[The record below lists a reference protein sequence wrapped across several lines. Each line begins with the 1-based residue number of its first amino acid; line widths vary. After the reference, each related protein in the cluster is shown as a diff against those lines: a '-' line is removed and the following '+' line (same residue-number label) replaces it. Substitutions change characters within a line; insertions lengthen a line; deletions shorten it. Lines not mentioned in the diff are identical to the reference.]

1 MVKRIVVI
9 AVLVA
14 LGCSSKEKSFNYSE
28 VEIETVFSDSVSI
41 RAIEFLDDNTL
52 AFAGNNGVY
61 GSIDVRTNT
70 VRTNVQKFDSI
81 LPEFRAIAHTKNDF
95 FMLSVASPALLY
107 KTGEKGKMELVYSE
121 EGEDVFYDSM
131 KFWNDREG
139 IAIGDGADGC
149 LSIIVTRDGGNNWMK
164 IPCDSL
170 PSLYGVVGAYAAS
183 NTNIEII
190 GDKCWIMTSM
200 EDLLFSEDKGKT
212 WTAIKTPILI
222 TELFQGIYSIDF
234 YDENL
239 GYGIG
244 GSFKVTDVKKS
255 NKISTSDG
263 GKTWELIAEGQEPGY
278 KSCVQFIPN
287 SGGKDMVAVGFTGI
301 SYSKDGGH
309 TWKSLSEEG
318 FYSIRFLND
327 SIAYAAGK
335 NKIARLVFK

>member
-1 MVKRIVVI
+1 MVKKIVIIV
-9 AVLVA
+9 VLVA
-14 LGCSSKEKSFNYSE
+14 LGCSSKNKSFNYSE
-28 VEIETVFSDSVSI
+28 VEIATVFSDSVSI

-70 VRTNVQKFDSI
+70 VRANVQKFDSI

-121 EGEDVFYDSM
+121 EGEGVFYDSM

-149 LSIIVTRDGGNNWMK
+149 LSIIITRDGGKNWMK

-170 PSLYGVVGAYAAS
+170 PNLEESVGAYAAS
-183 NTNIEII
+183 NTNIEIV
-190 GDKCWIMTSM
+190 GDKCWIMTSI
-200 EDLLFSEDKGKT
+200 EYTLFSEDRGKT
-212 WTAIKTPILI
+212 WAAIKTPILM

-234 YDENL
+234 YNGNL

-255 NKISTSDG
+255 NKIITVDG

-278 KSCVQFIPN
+278 KSCVQFIPK
-287 SGGKDMVAVGFTGI
+287 SGGKDMVAVGFTGV

-309 TWKSLSEEG
+309 NWESLSEEG
-318 FYSIRFLND
+318 FYTIRFLN
-327 SIAYAAGK
+327 SSTAYAAGK
-335 NKIARLVFK
+335 NKIAKLVFK